1 MLYEIRGQMDKAIE
15 YEIISDQDPSDM
27 SYIKRLKNA
36 RDKHKA

>member
-1 MLYEIRGQMDKAIE
+1 MDKAIE
-15 YEIISDQDPSDM
+15 CYEIISDQDPSDM